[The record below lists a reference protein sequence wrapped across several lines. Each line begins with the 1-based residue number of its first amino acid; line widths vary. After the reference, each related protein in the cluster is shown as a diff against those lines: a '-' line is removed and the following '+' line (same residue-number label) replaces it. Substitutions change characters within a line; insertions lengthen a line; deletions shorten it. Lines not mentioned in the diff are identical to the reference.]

1 MILVTGASGFI
12 GGKLAERLVNEG
24 FKVRCVYRRT
34 EVPTHLRRLETM
46 GAELVR
52 CDLTKS
58 VDLKILLKDVHG
70 VIHAAAKASDWGSIE
85 SFDRINCKAT
95 EKLFRESSSAGVKKA
110 LYLSSLSV
118 HGFGHHKETSEAG
131 PYYPLINPYQIS
143 KKKGEEIA
151 LSLNG
156 PDMNVSVI
164 RPGNVYGPDDL
175 TTMFPIFKAM
185 EKGIMGFIDGGKR
198 LSCPVYIDDLL
209 DAIVLV
215 WHSEKANGQIF
226 NITGGEIITWRE
238 ILEINA
244 SCLGIKS
251 PGLNIPGTVAMRM
264 AKLMKSM
271 YKAFKSRSAPP
282 LTPYR
287 VAQLVHDYHFSID
300 KATEL
305 LGYQP
310 HVPYREGIKETVR
323 SYRSQS

>member
-1 MILVTGASGFI
+1 M
-12 GGKLAERLVNEG
+12 
-24 FKVRCVYRRT
+24 
-34 EVPTHLRRLETM
+34 
-46 GAELVR
+46 
-52 CDLTKS
+52 D
-58 VDLKILLKDVHG
+58 VDLKTLLKDVHS
-70 VIHAAAKASDWGSIE
+70 VIHAAAKASDWGPIE
-85 SFDRINCKAT
+85 SFNLINCKAT
-95 EKLFRESSSAGVKKA
+95 EKLFREASYAGVKKA

-156 PDMNVSVI
+156 PDMSVSVI

-175 TTMFPIFKAM
+175 TTMFPIFQAM
-185 EKGIMGFIDGGKR
+185 EKGIMGYIDGGKS

-215 WHSEKANGQIF
+215 WHSDMANGQLF
-226 NITGGEIITWRE
+226 NITCGENITWRE

-264 AKLMKSM
+264 AKLMNSM
-271 YKAFKSRSAPP
+271 YKAFKSRSGPL

-300 KATEL
+300 KASQL

-310 HVPYREGIKETVR
+310 KVLYREGIKEAVR